1 MPAKL
6 HLPPSRETQMSAGKE
21 LTERLE
27 EMAAWIEEC
36 SAGVYG
42 SAEDDINVLRNA
54 AKEIRDLKQTVL
66 AFAAPHAVQHA
77 RDFGLPEGHLH
88 PQHYDLLKRCG
99 ARMVAFTRHEAAD
112 VSRGGGDG

>member
-42 SAEDDINVLRNA
+42 SAEDDINTLRAA
-54 AKEIRDLKQTVL
+54 AKEIRELNSMVVG
-66 AFAAPHAVQHA
+66 FATPWVKTWA
-77 RDFGLPEGHLH
+77 RSNGLPEGHLH
-88 PQHYDLLKRCG
+88 PSHYDILKRCG
-99 ARMVAFTRHEAAD
+99 ARMDDFTRHEAAD
-112 VSRGGGDG
+112 VSRGGGE